1 MGSLR
6 LLLALSVAIGHSGA
20 LPWLPVVPGD
30 SAVESFFVIS
40 GFYMSLVLNGKYASA
55 SYFTFFSN
63 RLLRLFPVYVIILV
77 ATIFLHPATKPDL
90 DFRGWLFF
98 TASQILLFGQDAYN
112 FLSVDGGHLHFA
124 RQFTS
129 LMLFNF
135 APIPQAWTLGIELA
149 FYTIA
154 PFILRRSLAFLAPA
168 LIASLFVRMFFQF
181 VFGLSGDPWS
191 YRFFPSELALFF
203 AGAIAQR
210 LPLNRDSAIK
220 LTMVAV
226 TVAAALF
233 VNRPGGAG
241 RAFSVLFVG
250 GVIVVLPWLFETTRN
265 LTLDAFV
272 GELSYP
278 LYVCHIL
285 LIVISPTPLLGL
297 AFSIIVSMALYLL
310 VDRNIDNWR
319 HRRFRRQSSSLQS
332 T

>member
-30 SAVESFFVIS
+30 SAVECFFVIS
-40 GFYMSLVLNGKYASA
+40 GFYMSLVLNGKYAGA

-63 RLLRLFPVYVIILV
+63 RLLRLFPVYAIILV
-77 ATIFLHPATKPDL
+77 ATVWLLPTATPDL
-90 DFRGWLFF
+90 DFNGWLFF
-98 TASQILLFGQDAYN
+98 IGSQIVLFGQDAYN
-112 FLSVDGGHLHFA
+112 FLSVDSGQLRFVPH
-124 RQFTS
+124 FTS
-129 LMLFNF
+129 RMLFNF

-149 FYTIA
+149 FYAVA
-154 PFILRRSLAFLAPA
+154 PFILKRSLAVLAVA
-168 LIASLFVRMFFQF
+168 LIASLLVRMFLQF

-191 YRFFPSELALFF
+191 YRFFPSEFALFF

-210 LPLNRDSAIK
+210 LPINRETAIK
-220 LTMVAV
+220 LMLVALV
-226 TVAAALF
+226 IAVSLF
-233 VNRPGGAG
+233 VSRPGGVG
-241 RAFSVLFVG
+241 RIFSVMFVG
-250 GVIVVLPWLFETTRN
+250 GVIVALPWLFETTRN

-278 LYVCHIL
+278 LYVSHIL

-310 VDRNIDNWR
+310 IDRNIDNWR
-319 HRRFRRQSSSLQS
+319 HRRFRRQSSFLQS